1 MSLLTA
7 VVASAPWLLL
17 PPIALL
23 RATRSRSLNDESE
36 SAPVPAPRIS
46 VIVPAR
52 NERRHIEHCVRSV
65 LASTYP
71 VLEVI
76 VVDDHSDD
84 GTGTLAREI
93 ARSDARLRVIDTPPL
108 PEGWFG
114 KQWACTSG
122 AAAAMGDLL
131 LFADADTRHAADLV
145 TRAVNAMQSRGA
157 DLLSVAGHQEMHGFW
172 ERLVQPQVFWML
184 LARYGGTEI
193 MNRAT
198 RASDVIANGQ
208 CILVRREAYISV
220 GGHAAVRDK
229 VAEDLALAQ
238 CFFRAGRRVAI
249 VLGLEQLS
257 THMYGS
263 LGELV
268 HGWGKNV
275 FAGGIDA
282 MPGGAVGRLLFP
294 FVLVLVP
301 LMGVLPAAAL
311 LLATAGALD
320 RTWLLWS
327 ALCVGSSVLW
337 WVIIYSAI
345 RQPRRYA
352 PLYPLGAAVVLYIVL
367 GAIARGRR
375 VGWKGRVYVAR

>member
-1 MSLLTA
+1 MSLVTA
-7 VVASAPWLLL
+7 VVASAPWVLL

-23 RATRSRSLNDESE
+23 RATRSRSLDDEPGT
-36 SAPVPAPRIS
+36 APEPAPRVS

-52 NERRHIEHCVRSV
+52 DERRHIESCAHSV

-71 VLEVI
+71 ELEVLI
-76 VVDDHSDD
+76 VDDHSDD
-84 GTGTLAREI
+84 GTGALAREI
-93 ARSDARLRVIDTPPL
+93 ARSDARLRVIENPPL

-114 KQWACTSG
+114 KQWACASG
-122 AAAAMGDLL
+122 AAAATGELL
-131 LFADADTRHAADLV
+131 LFADADTRHAPDLV

-157 DLLSVAGHQEMHGFW
+157 DLMSVAGHQEMHGFW

-198 RASDVIANGQ
+198 RASGVIANGQ
-208 CILVRREAYISV
+208 CILVRRDAYFSV

-238 CFFRAGRRVAI
+238 RFFRAGRRVAI

-268 HGWGKNV
+268 RGWGKNV

-294 FVLVLVP
+294 FILVLVP
-301 LMGVLPAAAL
+301 LMGVVPAAVL
-311 LLATAGALD
+311 LLSASGALHS
-320 RTWLLWS
+320 TWLLWS

-337 WVIIYSAI
+337 WVIIYSAL

-352 PLYPLGAAVVLYIVL
+352 LLHPVGAAVMLYIVL
-367 GAIARGRR
+367 RAIARGRR
-375 VGWKGRVYVAR
+375 VGWKGRDYLAR